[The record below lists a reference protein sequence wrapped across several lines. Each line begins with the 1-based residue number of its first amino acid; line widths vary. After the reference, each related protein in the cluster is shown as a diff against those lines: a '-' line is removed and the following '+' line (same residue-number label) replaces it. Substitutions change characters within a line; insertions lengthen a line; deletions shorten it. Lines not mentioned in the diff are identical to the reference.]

1 LESAFAGVLA
11 DVGVALGDAAACELD
26 EELLPPQ
33 AANPAARPAVAR
45 TMPAPLFKLYQPVSD
60 ITAPF

>member
-1 LESAFAGVLA
+1 VLA
-11 DVGVALGDAAACELD
+11 GVGVALGDAAACELD

-33 AANPAARPAVAR
+33 AANPAARPMAAR
-45 TMPAPLFKLYQPVSD
+45 TIPALLLKLYQAVSD

>member
-11 DVGVALGDAAACELD
+11 GVGVVVGDAATCELD

-33 AANPAARPAVAR
+33 AANPATRPATAR
-45 TMPAPLFKLYQPVSD
+45 TIAALLLKLDQAVSD